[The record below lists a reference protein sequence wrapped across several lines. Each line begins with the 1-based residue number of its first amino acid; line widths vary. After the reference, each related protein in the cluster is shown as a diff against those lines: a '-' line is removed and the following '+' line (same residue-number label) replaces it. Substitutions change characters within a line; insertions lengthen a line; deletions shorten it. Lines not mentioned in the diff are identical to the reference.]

1 MYSRYFKISLGQAL
15 LFFSDQHQLI
25 FNVLNLSKFIFQ
37 NVAIY
42 KILPPFLQLVIKNLK
57 NEVTKKVQTP
67 NCDEIFYAGT
77 GMLLLRDAD
86 GVTLFDVQQKKNL
99 GHVKIPKCR
108 YVIWSAD
115 MATVAL
121 LSKHCITICNKKM
134 EVLCTVQENT
144 RVKSGTWDDQGVFVY
159 TTSNH
164 IKYAITNGD
173 HGIIRTLDMP
183 VYLTKMKGNSQVFM
197 LNRECKPCAMNI
209 DTTEYR

>member
-1 MYSRYFKISLGQAL
+1 MVF
-15 LFFSDQHQLI
+15 
-25 FNVLNLSKFIFQ
+25 
-37 NVAIY
+37 
-42 KILPPFLQLVIKNLK
+42 PLQLVIKNLK

-183 VYLTKMKGNSQVFM
+183 VYLTKMKGNTQVFM
-197 LNRECKPCAMNI
+197 LNRYYTIILHFLKI
-209 DTTEYR
+209 T

>member
-1 MYSRYFKISLGQAL
+1 LSTACHQEQNRKVQNSLRSVGNCFAISSSAALRSNKIVFG
-15 LFFSDQHQLI
+15 FC
-25 FNVLNLSKFIFQ
+25 
-37 NVAIY
+37 
-42 KILPPFLQLVIKNLK
+42 LQLVIKNLK

-99 GHVKIPKCR
+99 GHVKIAKCR
-108 YVIWSAD
+108 YVIWSSD

-134 EVLCTVQENT
+134 DTLCSIHENT
-144 RVKSGTWDDQGVFVY
+144 RVKSGTWDEAGVFVY

-183 VYLTKMKGNSQVFM
+183 VYLTKMKGT
-197 LNRECKPCAMNI
+197 P
-209 DTTEYR
+209 Y